1 MNEKFS
7 LRLVA
12 AFLLFFGVATIAVGF
27 YTHQYERLIGM
38 LEGLTLGFSSSLFT
52 LLKIGPPIST
62 ITTTGGEGSSK
73 AVTETTTGPKPA

>member
-1 MNEKFS
+1 MSEKFS

-12 AFLLFFGVATIAVGF
+12 GFLLFFAAATITVGF

-62 ITTTGGEGSSK
+62 TTTTGGEGPSR
-73 AVTETTTGPKPA
+73 AVTETTTETKAT